1 MLSNKILTTSSLDK
15 NFFKKIKN
23 KKVVLCHGVFD
34 MIHIGHL
41 NHFEESKKFGEILIV
56 SITQDEFVNKGP
68 NRPVF
73 NILQR
78 AKLISGLKVVDYV
91 VVNNKATA
99 ENVIN
104 IIKPDYYIKGND
116 YKDNKKD
123 VTKNIKKEVQAV
135 KKIGGKIKYTSS
147 KKIDSSKI
155 LDTFDFI
162 FSEDQKKLITK
173 IRKIFN
179 FETYK
184 KFLLDSEK
192 LKVLVIGDLIIDNY
206 VTCEPLSKSGK
217 GTFLT
222 FKKGEEKSFLGGSGF
237 IANQLAN
244 FSKNVDLIS
253 IISNSKKDYKF
264 ILKKTHK
271 NIKFYPFLN
280 KETITIKK
288 TRYIENVDFN
298 KLIGIYELDNS
309 YINSQLESRI
319 INFINKKKDFYD
331 LIVISDFGHGI
342 ITKKLIKIINKTKA
356 LKTINS
362 QLNSSNRGGKGIYK
376 FNKADFA
383 TMNLTELTSDYGTI
397 LKDNEILNLAK
408 QLKKKV
414 NLKNIV
420 ITRGKSGSIMLNEK
434 NNVVTCPAFAKN
446 RIDKIGAGDAL
457 FALFSLCKASK
468 LDNHVSLFLSSL
480 AAGYTVER
488 FGNDQPM
495 NRDNLNKILSHII

>member
-135 KKIGGKIKYTSS
+135 KKIGGKIKYTIS

-288 TRYIENVDFN
+288 NS
-298 KLIGIYELDNS
+298 IY
-309 YINSQLESRI
+309 R
-319 INFINKKKDFYD
+319 K
-331 LIVISDFGHGI
+331 
-342 ITKKLIKIINKTKA
+342 
-356 LKTINS
+356 
-362 QLNSSNRGGKGIYK
+362 
-376 FNKADFA
+376 
-383 TMNLTELTSDYGTI
+383 
-397 LKDNEILNLAK
+397 
-408 QLKKKV
+408 
-414 NLKNIV
+414 
-420 ITRGKSGSIMLNEK
+420 
-434 NNVVTCPAFAKN
+434 C
-446 RIDKIGAGDAL
+446 
-457 FALFSLCKASK
+457 
-468 LDNHVSLFLSSL
+468 
-480 AAGYTVER
+480 
-488 FGNDQPM
+488 
-495 NRDNLNKILSHII
+495 